1 MDGCQEEQSGCSK
14 RQSRIKV
21 PSFAWMMHYFMTWGA
36 ILLLALASCQPAH
49 RSQNPAATL
58 PWSVDSLL
66 HANHTPTWEEAVDMA
81 AALAA
86 SDARATLHEVGV
98 SDVGRPIH
106 ALVLTGQPA
115 EASTEREGVNAR
127 LKAQSDTVVRVLVN
141 NAIHPGEPCG
151 VNASLALASAW
162 LAQPDHEGHPLR
174 SASWVIVPQYNVG
187 GASRRNCCTRA
198 NQNGPEAYGF
208 RGNAAN
214 LDLNRDFVKMDS
226 RNAEAFVSLF
236 HDVDPDVF
244 VDTHTSNGA
253 DYPYTMTLIATQ
265 ADKAGPVLGP
275 FLREVMEPALYAGM
289 EAAHG
294 PMVPYVY
301 SLGETPE
308 EGILSFLETPR
319 YSTGYTTLF
328 GTLGFTT
335 EAHMLKPFPDRVQA
349 THAFLEVLS
358 SWIQNHGAE
367 VKDVRRR
374 EELRIAQAQTLPV
387 RWQLTD
393 HRDALSFT
401 GYAARREWSAVTQ
414 GTRLKYDRSST
425 WTQDIPH
432 ANRYDV
438 TDSASVPQAW
448 ILPQAWRRVVERLQ
462 ANGVNMT
469 AIPRDTTML
478 LEVTWIESFTSA
490 SRPYE
495 GHHPVT
501 VDSIRNE
508 LVPVDLYAGD
518 WVIPSNQR
526 AKRYLTEVLSPRG
539 HDAFLV
545 WNFFDAALQRKEY
558 YSSYVFEDTAEDM
571 LRNDENLRTRYTLA
585 QAQHPEWAK
594 NPALAL
600 RWLYEQSP
608 HNEGT
613 ANRHPVY
620 AVPASTQP

>member
-1 MDGCQEEQSGCSK
+1 
-14 RQSRIKV
+14 
-21 PSFAWMMHYFMTWGA
+21 MHHFLTWGA
-36 ILLLALASCQPAH
+36 ILMLAWSGCRPAPQPQT
-49 RSQNPAATL
+49 SMAAL

-81 AALAA
+81 TALAA
-86 SDARATLHEVGV
+86 SDARATFHEVGI

-106 ALVLTGQPA
+106 ALVLTGEPA
-115 EASTEREGVNAR
+115 KSQIEDVHAR
-127 LKAQSDTVVRVLVN
+127 LREQPDTVVRVLVN

-151 VNASLALASAW
+151 VNASLALAASW

-198 NQNGPEAYGF
+198 NQDGPEAYGF

-226 RNAEAFVSLF
+226 RNAEAFVSLY
-236 HDVDPDVF
+236 HAVDPDVF

-253 DYPYTMTLIATQ
+253 DYPYTMTLISTQ
-265 ADKAGPVLGP
+265 PDKAGPVLGP
-275 FLREVMEPALYAGM
+275 FLRKVMEPALYAGM
-289 EAAHG
+289 KEAHG

-335 EAHMLKPFPDRVQA
+335 EAHMLKPFPERVQA

-358 SWIQNHGAE
+358 QWLQGHGGE
-367 VKDVRRR
+367 VKDIRRQ
-374 EELRIAQAQTLPV
+374 EQLRIAEAQNLPV
-387 RWQLTD
+387 RWQLSD

-401 GYAARREWSAVTQ
+401 GYVARREWSAVTQ

-425 WTQDIPH
+425 WTKDVPH
-432 ANRYDV
+432 ANRYDA
-438 TDSASVPQAW
+438 TDSVEVPQAW
-448 ILPQAWRRVVERLQ
+448 ILPQAWRRVAERLK
-462 ANGVNMT
+462 ANDVDMT
-469 AIPRDTTML
+469 AISRDTTML
-478 LEVTWIESFTSA
+478 LEVTWIESFKSA

-501 VDSIRNE
+501 VDSIRSE
-508 LVPVDLYAGD
+508 LVPVDLFAGD

-539 HDAFLV
+539 HDSFLV

-558 YSSYVFEDTAEDM
+558 YSSYVFEDTAEEM

-585 QAQHPEWAK
+585 QAQHPEWEA
-594 NPALAL
+594 NPAQAL

-620 AVPASTQP
+620 AVPELGKP

>member
-1 MDGCQEEQSGCSK
+1 
-14 RQSRIKV
+14 
-21 PSFAWMMHYFMTWGA
+21 MHHFMIWGA
-36 ILLLALASCQPAH
+36 ILLLALAGCRPAH
-49 RSQNPAATL
+49 PSQNLTAPL

-127 LKAQSDTVVRVLVN
+127 IKAQSDTVVRVLVN

-289 EAAHG
+289 EEARG

-358 SWIQNHGAE
+358 SWLQNHGAA
-367 VKDVRRR
+367 VKDVRLR
-374 EELRIAQAQTLPV
+374 EERRIAQAETLPV
-387 RWQLTD
+387 RWQLSD

-432 ANRYDV
+432 ANRYDA
-438 TDSASVPQAW
+438 TDSVRVPQAW
-448 ILPQAWRRVVERLQ
+448 ILPQAWRRVLERLQ
-462 ANGVNMT
+462 ANGVDMT

-501 VDSIRNE
+501 VDSIRAE

-571 LRNDENLRTRYTLA
+571 LRNDENLRTRYNLA
-585 QAQHPEWAK
+585 QAQHPEWAE
-594 NPALAL
+594 NPAQAL

-620 AVPASTQP
+620 AVPSSTRP

>member
-1 MDGCQEEQSGCSK
+1 MHHFRSSVVILMLVGVGCHPAERPQSTWSK
-14 RQSRIKV
+14 Q
-21 PSFAWMMHYFMTWGA
+21 M
-36 ILLLALASCQPAH
+36 
-49 RSQNPAATL
+49 
-58 PWSVDSLL
+58 WSVDSLL
-66 HANHTPTWEEAVDMA
+66 HANHTPTWEDAVHMA
-81 AALAA
+81 TALA
-86 SDARATLHEVGV
+86 DIHPRATIHEVGV

-106 ALVLTGQPA
+106 ALVLTGKPA
-115 EASTEREGVNAR
+115 EASALREGVNAR
-127 LKAQSDTVVRVLVN
+127 LAAQPDSVVRVLVN

-151 VNASLALASAW
+151 VNASLALAASW
-162 LAQPDHEGHPLR
+162 LEEPDHEGHPLR

-198 NQNGPEAYGF
+198 NQNGPESYGF

-253 DYPYTMTLIATQ
+253 DYPYTMTLISTQ

-289 EAAHG
+289 EEAHG

-349 THAFLEVLS
+349 THAFLEVIA

-367 VKDVRRR
+367 VKEIRRR
-374 EELRIAQAQTLPV
+374 EQMRIAQAQTLPV

-401 GYAARREWSAVTQ
+401 GYTARREWSTVTQ

-425 WTQDIPH
+425 WTKDIPH
-432 ANRYDV
+432 ANRYDA
-438 TDSASVPQAW
+438 TDSVSVPQAW
-448 ILPQAWRRVVERLQ
+448 VLPQAWRRVVERLQ
-462 ANGVNMT
+462 ANGVVMT
-469 AIPRDTTML
+469 TLPSDTTML

-501 VDSIRNE
+501 VDSIRTE

-585 QAQHPEWAK
+585 QALHPEWAE

>member
-1 MDGCQEEQSGCSK
+1 
-14 RQSRIKV
+14 
-21 PSFAWMMHYFMTWGA
+21 MHHFMTWGA
-36 ILLLALASCQPAH
+36 ILLLALASCQPAR
-49 RSQNPAATL
+49 RSQNPEATL

-86 SDARATLHEVGV
+86 ADARATLHEVGV

-115 EASTEREGVNAR
+115 EASTEREGVKAR
-127 LKAQSDTVVRVLVN
+127 LKAQSDSVVRVLVN

-162 LAQPDHEGHPLR
+162 LAQPDQEGHPLR

-265 ADKAGPVLGP
+265 EDKAGPVLGP
-275 FLREVMEPALYAGM
+275 FLRGVMEPALYAGM
-289 EAAHG
+289 EEAHG

-374 EELRIAQAQTLPV
+374 EALRIAQAQTLPV
-387 RWQLTD
+387 RWQLSD

-462 ANGVNMT
+462 ANGVGMT

-501 VDSIRNE
+501 VDSIRTE
-508 LVPVDLYAGD
+508 LVPVDRHELN
-518 WVIPSNQR
+518 VFKFILLQCR
-526 AKRYLTEVLSPRG
+526 ADGL
-539 HDAFLV
+539 
-545 WNFFDAALQRKEY
+545 
-558 YSSYVFEDTAEDM
+558 EDVA
-571 LRNDENLRTRYTLA
+571 
-585 QAQHPEWAK
+585 
-594 NPALAL
+594 
-600 RWLYEQSP
+600 
-608 HNEGT
+608 
-613 ANRHPVY
+613 
-620 AVPASTQP
+620 